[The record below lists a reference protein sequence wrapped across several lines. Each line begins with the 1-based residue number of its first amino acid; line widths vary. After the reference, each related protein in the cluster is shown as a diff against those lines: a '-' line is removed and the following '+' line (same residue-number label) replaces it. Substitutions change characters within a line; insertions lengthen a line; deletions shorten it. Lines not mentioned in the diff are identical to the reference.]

1 MYRLVVSDMDETFLD
16 ANHAIPPA
24 NLRALRRMRELG
36 VLFVPS
42 SGRWYSS
49 IMDNFTGEAREL
61 IEGGYVLSYNG
72 GFINRTGDP
81 TPLTTCGLS
90 GECANAI
97 YAKGLDLGLCMHINV
112 ADGHVFVGFINRTGD
127 PTPLTTCGLSGE
139 CANAIYAK
147 GLDLGLCMHINVA
160 DGHVFVNDAPARER
174 DYLKSITGV
183 THFRGS
189 DHPDL
194 SFLEERGIVKILY
207 VDWDFDA
214 LQELGHELAP
224 MAGRLGVE
232 ITFSSRRYLEFMPAG
247 VDKGTGLV
255 RLAKMLDIPMSQVIA
270 VGDSANDLP
279 MIKAAGLGIGVANA
293 TDDVRP
299 YCDVVLETAGADG
312 AFNELVERFLEP

>member
-72 GFINRTGDP
+72 
-81 TPLTTCGLS
+81 
-90 GECANAI
+90 
-97 YAKGLDLGLCMHINV
+97 
-112 ADGHVFVGFINRTGD
+112 GFINRTGD

-279 MIKAAGLGIGVANA
+279 MIKAAGLGIGVANV

-299 YCDVVLETAGADG
+299 YCDMVLETAGADG

>member
-1 MYRLVVSDMDETFLD
+1 
-16 ANHAIPPA
+16 
-24 NLRALRRMRELG
+24 
-36 VLFVPS
+36 
-42 SGRWYSS
+42 
-49 IMDNFTGEAREL
+49 MDNFSGEAREL
-61 IEGGYVLSYNG
+61 IEDGYVLSYNG
-72 GFINRTGDP
+72 GFINRVGDP

-90 GECANAI
+90 NECANAI
-97 YAKGLDLGLCMHINV
+97 YAKGLELGLCMHV
-112 ADGHVFVGFINRTGD
+112 
-127 PTPLTTCGLSGE
+127 
-139 CANAIYAK
+139 
-147 GLDLGLCMHINVA
+147 NVA

-183 THFRGS
+183 THFRES

-214 LQELGHELAP
+214 LQELGRELAP

-270 VGDSANDLP
+270 VGDSANDLS
-279 MIKAAGLGIGVANA
+279 MIKAAGLGIGVANV

-299 YCDVVLETAGADG
+299 HCDAVLEIAGTDG
-312 AFNELVERFLEP
+312 AFTELVERFLEP